1 MEGRDEVGVGI
12 DVVTQE
18 EMFEYL
24 EGFILEGFR
33 FQLELVRRHN
43 ELYGDFS
50 DKLEEMD
57 VSVMDLATDQ
67 EIDEFV
73 DGVLDKFRGE
83 YELSEDEVDA
93 VNSVGW
99 VLKRVIKTVGR

>member
-1 MEGRDEVGVGI
+1 MVNEEEVGVGI

-24 EGFILEGFR
+24 EDFILEGFR

-50 DKLEEMD
+50 NKLEEMD

-73 DGVLDKFRGE
+73 DGLLDTFQGE
-83 YELSEDEVDA
+83 YELSEEEVDA
-93 VNSVGW
+93 VNNVSI
-99 VLKRVIKTVGR
+99 VLKQVIKVVG